1 MERDK
6 NLFNYSV
13 KGSPNTKP
21 GSTQDFQSQHD
32 FTTGHSLQRCMG
44 LGERVTSSLPTQP
57 LTPRKVLF
65 ILLDFSESKG

>member
-6 NLFNYSV
+6 NLFNHSV

-32 FTTGHSLQRCMG
+32 FTIGTFSAEVYGIRWKGYLFASDSAINPQKGALH
-44 LGERVTSSLPTQP
+44 
-57 LTPRKVLF
+57 TPRFLWV
-65 ILLDFSESKG
+65 